1 MRYIREISYAIS
13 SQNTSHAEG
22 LASVPAALSNYFL
35 FLAEPPGDIFD
46 IRYQPMI
53 FQVTSCYQSFAMLYA
68 FKEEQHYKKNT
79 RYKGYLLENNGIV
92 LEIEPR
98 EEFEIDKLIVK

>member
-22 LASVPAALSNYFL
+22 LASVPAALLNYFL
-35 FLAEPPGDIFD
+35 FLVELPGDIFD

-53 FQVTSCYQSFAMLYA
+53 FQVTSCYQNFAMLYP
-68 FKEEQHYKKNT
+68 FTEQQHYKRNT

>member
-1 MRYIREISYAIS
+1 
-13 SQNTSHAEG
+13 
-22 LASVPAALSNYFL
+22 
-35 FLAEPPGDIFD
+35 
-46 IRYQPMI
+46 
-53 FQVTSCYQSFAMLYA
+53 MLYA